1 MRIAVVF
8 RDPPPRSERAGAVRL
23 RRLAAALDD
32 RGHEVR
38 IYCLPWWETSGRRID
53 IDGLEHEGVTFEHP
67 ALYYSRL
74 PGLLLRYGP
83 DLVVASADPPG
94 AVLSAWLGARL
105 ARVPLFVDWYGD
117 EPDVADSGWLGPASS
132 LPTRVVTPS
141 EHQRTRVRE
150 YGASEATTTVVPDG
164 IDFPTITATDPGE
177 RVDVA
182 FAARLDDDSNLEDL
196 LLALAELREAGEW
209 TATVIGDGPERAAF
223 ETQARDLRLGDRVE
237 FVGDCPR
244 EERVAIYR
252 GTHTFVQTA
261 RRQSFAWELLWALAC
276 GCVGVVELQG
286 DSSAHELVERRDRGI
301 RVTDPDALDD
311 AISES
316 WTFGFRDV
324 DTAFQ
329 GFDHAAVTGQYVEL
343 FREAGVDAR

>member
-1 MRIAVVF
+1 
-8 RDPPPRSERAGAVRL
+8 
-23 RRLAAALDD
+23 
-32 RGHEVR
+32 
-38 IYCLPWWETSGRRID
+38 
-53 IDGLEHEGVTFEHP
+53 
-67 ALYYSRL
+67 
-74 PGLLLRYGP
+74 
-83 DLVVASADPPG
+83 
-94 AVLSAWLGARL
+94 
-105 ARVPLFVDWYGD
+105 
-117 EPDVADSGWLGPASS
+117 
-132 LPTRVVTPS
+132 
-141 EHQRTRVRE
+141 
-150 YGASEATTTVVPDG
+150 
-164 IDFPTITATDPGE
+164 
-177 RVDVA
+177 VA